1 MDRSHS
7 TSFNLYK
14 DNEYQPTREAKNKE
28 GQCSIST
35 YQQLIPSTL
44 MRDMPDLETLA
55 LLIRIYRILDMASA
69 RNMSQYLSPVN
80 GPIYGLST
88 TQITHK
94 V

>member
-1 MDRSHS
+1 
-7 TSFNLYK
+7 
-14 DNEYQPTREAKNKE
+14 
-28 GQCSIST
+28 
-35 YQQLIPSTL
+35 